1 MKFNYYKNRIWNVKS
16 ERGFTLIELVMVVAV
31 AGVLSSA
38 LVAPFITGVKQATR
52 PEIYATATY
61 LAQRKME
68 AQRHFGYTA
77 MSGSIAT
84 LYPHWNPDKEGGY
97 TTSNGSVATSIY
109 NVTKNGRT
117 YNVQAVTEYV
127 THSTGSFSTSA
138 SPTEYI
144 RITATVSN
152 SDIPNNVVLWTILA
166 KDFYDPDAN

>member
-1 MKFNYYKNRIWNVKS
+1 MQINFCKNRIWNVKS
-16 ERGFTLIELVMVVAV
+16 ERGFTLMELVMVVTV
-31 AGVLSSA
+31 TGILSST
-38 LVAPFITGVKQATR
+38 LVTPFMSGIKQGTR

-61 LAQRKME
+61 LAQRKIE

-77 MSGSIAT
+77 ISGSIANLT
-84 LYPHWNPDKEGGY
+84 PHDNPDQEGGY
-97 TTSNGSVATSIY
+97 TTSNGSVATSTY

-127 THSTGSFSTSA
+127 THSAGSFSTSA

-152 SDIPNNVVLWTILA
+152 SDIPDNVVLWTILT